1 MSTVITG
8 LQPARGYI
16 GMIRYVSDRKF
27 RNLEII
33 DFGHGTFSSAVDG
46 TTRAREMLRR
56 RKSQIRALTQ
66 TGDGVDGLSYLSCD
80 TSDGGE
86 GSKAEIRSGSL
97 CTSQCI
103 IVLYENRTSFN
114 PFSQQNSVAQLRRR
128 IWKSGPSGRL
138 CSRCSV
144 GATDGSAR

>member
-1 MSTVITG
+1 
-8 LQPARGYI
+8 
-16 GMIRYVSDRKF
+16 MIRYVSDRKF

-86 GSKAEIRSGSL
+86 GFQGGDPL
-97 CTSQCI
+97 GLT
-103 IVLYENRTSFN
+103 LYE
-114 PFSQQNSVAQLRRR
+114 PVYHCAL
-128 IWKSGPSGRL
+128 
-138 CSRCSV
+138 
-144 GATDGSAR
+144 